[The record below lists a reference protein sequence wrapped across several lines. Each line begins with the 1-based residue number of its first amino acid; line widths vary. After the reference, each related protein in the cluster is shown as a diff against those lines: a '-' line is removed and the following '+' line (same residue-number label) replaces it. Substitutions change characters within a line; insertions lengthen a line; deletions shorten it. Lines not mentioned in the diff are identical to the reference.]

1 MKWDRD
7 HDSPDVI
14 DERGRGGGGDGFG
27 LLGPLISIGSRFGF
41 GGVLVAVG
49 LYVGAQF
56 LFGGGSSS
64 SRLSGGTPSPA
75 SGADDTRAKFAGFV
89 LDDVQA
95 TWTRV
100 FANQGASYRR
110 AKLVLYTDQTRTAC
124 GYGSAAMGPFY
135 CPNDE
140 RVFLDLGFFD
150 ELSRKLGAP
159 GDFAQAY
166 VIAHEIGHHVQHLR
180 GGDRAD
186 HGEGASGG
194 SVRIE
199 LQADCYA
206 GIWART
212 TEQRNLLEQGDI
224 EAALGA
230 AIAVGDDRLQRSETG
245 TVNPEK
251 WTHGSS
257 KERAA
262 WFRRGLDQGTFEACD
277 TSKGPL

>member
-7 HDSPDVI
+7 HESPDVI
-14 DERGRGGGGDGFG
+14 DERGRGGGGGGGLGGLG
-27 LLGPLISIGSRFGF
+27 LLLNIGSRFGI
-41 GGVLVAVG
+41 GGIVVAAG
-49 LYVGAQF
+49 LYFGAQF
-56 LFGGGSSS
+56 LLGGSSG
-64 SRLSGGTPSPA
+64 SRLSSGTPAPGGSA
-75 SGADDTRAKFAGFV
+75 EATRAKFVGFV

-100 FANQGASYRR
+100 FADQGQTYRH

-135 CPNDE
+135 CPGDE
-140 RVFLDLGFFD
+140 RVFVDLGFFD
-150 ELSRKLGAP
+150 ELSQKLGAP

-166 VIAHEIGHHVQHLR
+166 VIAHEVGHHVQHLR

-206 GIWART
+206 GIWARA

-224 EAALGA
+224 DEALGA
-230 AIAVGDDRLQRSETG
+230 AVAVGDDRLQRSASG

-262 WFRRGLDQGTFEACD
+262 WFRRGLEKGTFEACD
-277 TSKGPL
+277 TGKAAL